1 MATAIISTTAQTHC
15 QDEPCDTIVPDTL
28 TTVDHQVI
36 SARAIQLANEDSVA
50 AHRRER
56 DWWTLFKKGEL
67 NLSDSTVEYPKFMR
81 FCVGLYNWGNEFFNG
96 TDPEYLEGTGRR
108 WKAFLK
114 SDNWVDSYAMNLGG
128 RMPIRIMSDIY
139 CNAGGYLQYM
149 AVSVGYSLD
158 LSNIIG
164 NKAQNHSKL
173 EFSFSCQRFSVDAY
187 FNTNT
192 GGSYLRTFGKYK
204 DGHLFKKY
212 FPGVTLST
220 YGIDAYYF
228 INHRRYSQGAA
239 YNFSR
244 IQRKSAGSWIVGF
257 SYSNID
263 ISMDFTQLPYPLMYF
278 LTVPAQEY
286 RFHYNAYTL
295 AGGYGYNLVFGR
307 NWLFNITVIPIVGL
321 NYCYMDSTEGKR
333 NQISLGFKGK
343 SSLTYNLND
352 FFIGVQGR
360 IDGHWYRSY
369 NFSFFSSIENLAA
382 MVGVRF

>member
-1 MATAIISTTAQTHC
+1 
-15 QDEPCDTIVPDTL
+15 
-28 TTVDHQVI
+28 
-36 SARAIQLANEDSVA
+36 
-50 AHRRER
+50 
-56 DWWTLFKKGEL
+56 
-67 NLSDSTVEYPKFMR
+67 
-81 FCVGLYNWGNEFFNG
+81 
-96 TDPEYLEGTGRR
+96 
-108 WKAFLK
+108 
-114 SDNWVDSYAMNLGG
+114 MNLGG

-164 NKAQNHSKL
+164 NKAQNHKKL
-173 EFSFSCQRFSVDAY
+173 EFSFSCQRFSVDDY
-187 FNTNT
+187 FNTNN
-192 GGSYLRTFGKYK
+192 GGSYLRTFGRYK

-307 NWLFNITVIPIVGL
+307 NWLFNITVMPIIGV

-333 NQISLGFKGK
+333 TQISLGFKGK
-343 SSLTYNLND
+343 SSVTYNLKD
-352 FFIGVQGR
+352 FFVGVQGR

-382 MVGVRF
+382 VAGVRF